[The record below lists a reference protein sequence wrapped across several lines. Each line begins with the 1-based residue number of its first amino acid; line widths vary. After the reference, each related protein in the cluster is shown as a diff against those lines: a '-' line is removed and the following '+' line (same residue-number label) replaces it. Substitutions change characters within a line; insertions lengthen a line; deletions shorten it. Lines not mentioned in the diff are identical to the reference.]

1 MKPKDYVKSVALGAC
16 VTYTVTIFLI
26 LFFYF
31 LLNKDLSDGVR
42 PVALIAV
49 LPFAILFASANVVY
63 RKTPLAKWLRVLI
76 HYVLT
81 VGGAFLCLYLP
92 NKDPDVPAAKS
103 MILFLIFTAVYAVIM
118 AAVLLIA
125 ARIRRVK
132 RDEGKYN
139 SVYKQ

>member
-1 MKPKDYVKSVALGAC
+1 MKPKDYVKSIALGAC
-16 VTYTVTIFLI
+16 VTYTAATFFI
-26 LFFYF
+26 LFLYF
-31 LLNKDLSDGVR
+31 LLNKDLSGAMH
-42 PVALIAV
+42 PVALIAI
-49 LPFAILFASANVVY
+49 LPFAILFSSANVIY

-92 NKDPDVPAAKS
+92 SKNPETPAAKA
-103 MILFLIFTAVYAVIM
+103 MMLFLIFSAVYAVVM
-118 AAVLLIA
+118 TAVLLIA

>member
-16 VTYTVTIFLI
+16 VTYTVTIFLF
-26 LFFYF
+26 LFLYF
-31 LLNKDLSDGVR
+31 LLNKDLSGGVQ
-42 PVALIAV
+42 PVALIAI
-49 LPFAILFASANVVY
+49 LPFAILFACANVIY

-92 NKDPDVPAAKS
+92 NKNPEVPASKA
-103 MILFLIFTAVYAVIM
+103 MILFLIFTAVYAVAM
-118 AAVLLIA
+118 GAVLLIS

-132 RDEGKYN
+132 RDEGKYD